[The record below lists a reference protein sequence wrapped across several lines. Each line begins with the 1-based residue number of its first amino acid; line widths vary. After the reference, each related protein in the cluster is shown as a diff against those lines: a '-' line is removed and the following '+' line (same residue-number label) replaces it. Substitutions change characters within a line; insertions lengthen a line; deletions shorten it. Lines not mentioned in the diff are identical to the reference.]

1 MGDQMS
7 FGDLESQGQRRKT
20 RREEFLERMDA
31 IVPWDRWTA
40 LIEPHY
46 HSQQRGR
53 HVRGAEAMLRM
64 YLLQV
69 MFGLSDEGTEDAILD
84 SRAMQRFMHIDLM
97 REQVP
102 DATTL
107 AKFRHILERKGL
119 GKAMLD
125 ELNSELE
132 AAGVMMRGGSIVDAT
147 FIEAPSSTKN
157 EGHSRDPEAHR
168 SKKGKNWHFGFK
180 AHIGVDA
187 GSGLVHTVETT
198 AANVSDVAMAHS
210 LVRGDDR
217 FCYADSGYTGVAK
230 RPEVASDP
238 HLSSMRWTVARKP
251 STVKG
256 LDCALSAEKG
266 IESRKASVRSK
277 VEHPFLIV
285 KRRFGHI
292 RTRYRGI
299 EKNGCLLH
307 AAFALS
313 NLAMC
318 ISAGR
323 ALEPLPTAA

>member
-1 MGDQMS
+1 MGSQMS

-31 IVPWDRWTA
+31 IVPWDRWCA
-40 LIEPHY
+40 LVGPSY
-46 HSQQRGR
+46 HSQARGR
-53 HVRGAEAMLRM
+53 HVRGAETMLRM

-69 MFGLSDEGTEDAILD
+69 MFGLSDEGTEDAVLD
-84 SRAMQRFMHIDLM
+84 SRAMQRFMHLDLM
-97 REQVP
+97 QEQVP

-107 AKFRHILERKGL
+107 AKFRHVLEREGL
-119 GKAMLD
+119 GRAILRD
-125 ELNSELE
+125 FDAQLE
-132 AAGVMMRGGSIVDAT
+132 EAGIMMRGGSIVDAT

-157 EGHSRDPEAHR
+157 RGHARDPEAHQ
-168 SKKGKNWHFGFK
+168 SKKGKNWHFGYK

-198 AANVSDVAMAHS
+198 AANVSDVSMAHA
-210 LVRGDDR
+210 LVREDDA

-251 STVKG
+251 STIKG
-256 LDCALSAEKG
+256 LDCTLSAEKG

-285 KRRFGHI
+285 KRRFGHL
-292 RTRYRGI
+292 RTRYRGTG
-299 EKNGCLLH
+299 KNSCMLCVS
-307 AAFALS
+307 FALA

-323 ALEPLPTAA
+323 SLASRPEAA